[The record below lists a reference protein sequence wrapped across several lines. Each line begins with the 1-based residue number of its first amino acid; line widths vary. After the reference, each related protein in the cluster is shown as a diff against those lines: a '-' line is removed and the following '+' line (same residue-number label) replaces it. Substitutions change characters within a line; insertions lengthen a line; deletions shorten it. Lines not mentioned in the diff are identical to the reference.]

1 MLKTRYL
8 SDTLAGLLC
17 RLVCLALLLSAG
29 AITAQAAAVAD
40 RVTAKGI
47 VTDTNDE
54 PLPGVSVVQVGTANA
69 VATNVDGE
77 YSITVPKGSKIEFS
91 YIGKNS
97 HTITVNESK
106 TYNVTLYDNETMLD
120 EVMVTGYATISKA
133 QSTGAYQKILLSAK
147 L

>member
-54 PLPGVSVVQVGTANA
+54 PLPGVSIVQVGTANA
-69 VATNVDGE
+69 VAPNVDGE

-106 TYNVTLYDNETMLD
+106 TYNVTLY
-120 EVMVTGYATISKA
+120 ATRPC
-133 QSTGAYQKILLSAK
+133 STK
-147 L
+147 